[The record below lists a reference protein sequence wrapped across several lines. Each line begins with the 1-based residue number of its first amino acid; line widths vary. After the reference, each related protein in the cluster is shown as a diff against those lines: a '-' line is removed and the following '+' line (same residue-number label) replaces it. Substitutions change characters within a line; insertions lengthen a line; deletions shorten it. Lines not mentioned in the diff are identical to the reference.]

1 MYLSP
6 WRPEGLA
13 AHRPL
18 GSVNR
23 LRKVVYEE
31 SRKQRDKVNVARSR
45 DVEFSE
51 VPWVELT

>member
-51 VPWVELT
+51 VP